1 MPRLDVAGKYKG
13 RISTSC
19 VNKTE
24 NGCTQFETNLN
35 LTGFFFEE
43 NANREKGWDVVPDAP
58 LQTKGWFVLTKRDG
72 GINEHQVKALKESLG
87 WDGKSLRELHE
98 TDWSEVDLIVVATE
112 GDDGKVNIA
121 WLNNPAG
128 GMKTLSED
136 EFKELDGDW
145 QKLTGPTPGFDEDEG
160 PAA

>member
-1 MPRLDVAGKYKG
+1 MPRLDEAGRYKG
-13 RISTSC
+13 RISASC
-19 VNKTE
+19 VNKTK
-24 NGCTQFETNLN
+24 NGNAQFEVN
-35 LTGFFFEE
+35 LTLTEFFFEE
-43 NANREKGWDVVPDAP
+43 LPDGGKGWDAVPEP
-58 LQTKGWFVLTKRDG
+58 LLTKGWFVLVKSNG
-72 GINEHQVKALKESLG
+72 GINEHQVDALKSALG
-87 WDGKSLRELHE
+87 WDGKSLRDLHE

-145 QKLTGPTPGFDEDEG
+145 QKLTGPTPGFDED
-160 PAA
+160 PPF